1 MSFRLKTV
9 LGIAIIEAALLLL
22 LLLVWHS
29 LSLLQTSNEEALE
42 DRARSSA
49 SLFALTIKDAV
60 TASDLATVEASMR
73 SFSDAPGLVYLRV
86 TDNRGV
92 TLAEYGAVKTLPEV
106 DRAIVDA
113 NDGVFDTLQTIA
125 EGGIAFGQVQ
135 IGFSVDSVQALVSA
149 AR

>member
-1 MSFRLKTV
+1 VSFRLKTV

-106 DRAIVDA
+106 
-113 NDGVFDTLQTIA
+113 
-125 EGGIAFGQVQ
+125 
-135 IGFSVDSVQALVSA
+135 
-149 AR
+149 